1 LSNPRNPRPLSRLIF
16 FALYLLGPFDA
27 DQFYRGCSLATLLST
42 LPIRP
47 QMLPPLHRFRE
58 GAFANVSH
66 RFDPIV
72 SQFAH
77 EFLARETNIFDN
89 LPQQKRRD
97 ITASVKRNSR
107 ASSIRMTIL
116 FMGAALT
123 NFDKSPLFQNM
134 SDLARLQY
142 RQPS

>member
-1 LSNPRNPRPLSRLIF
+1 
-16 FALYLLGPFDA
+16 
-27 DQFYRGCSLATLLST
+27 
-42 LPIRP
+42 
-47 QMLPPLHRFRE
+47 M
-58 GAFANVSH
+58 SH

-77 EFLARETNIFDN
+77 EFLARETNVFDN

-97 ITASVKRNSR
+97 ITASVKRNGR

-123 NFDKSPLFQNM
+123 NFDKSHLFQERERSRAASVPAAEPSLN
-134 SDLARLQY
+134 LNRFGPNELRFQFRLTIY
-142 RQPS
+142 EEH

>member
-1 LSNPRNPRPLSRLIF
+1 
-16 FALYLLGPFDA
+16 
-27 DQFYRGCSLATLLST
+27 LST